1 MPMTMRS
8 VSRTGGL
15 LLPVLMACAD
25 AAAVQEPTDAYA
37 RASSAETAPPP
48 GSEGPA
54 YRFLAAR
61 RASTLEREL
70 NAAAEAGFRVVT
82 VTWGQDGIV
91 PFPGDRNE
99 TMVLLEGQDG
109 PQRFRYRVMYATT
122 EKTLEA
128 ALNKAG
134 TEGFLVRAVARRAII
149 LERGEAEE
157 AVPIEYRVVTT
168 TRISTLEAEIAAAA
182 GAGYA
187 PVGIRPPFAIEGLV
201 AILSRPRSDTTP
213 ATAP

>member
-1 MPMTMRS
+1 MTMRS
-8 VSRTGGL
+8 VSRIGGL

-25 AAAVQEPTDAYA
+25 AAAAQEPTDAPA
-37 RASSAETAPPP
+37 HALPAETAAP
-48 GSEGPA
+48 GSGGPA

-61 RASTLEREL
+61 RAPTLEREL

-82 VTWGQDGIV
+82 VTWGEEGIV

-109 PQRFRYRVMYATT
+109 PQRFSYRVMYATT
-122 EKTLEA
+122 EKTLET
-128 ALNKAG
+128 ALNEAG
-134 TEGFLVRAVARRAII
+134 AEGFLVRAVARRVVV